1 MKHLTILIT
10 AALAWGTLPFALA
23 AGWDE
28 LPSSASSIKES
39 AAGIALP
46 APAPERA
53 LPLIC
58 VDPGHPNS
66 FSAGTTMINGTNEA
80 RINWQVS
87 VRLERILKEK
97 GFEVLMTRSSETQ
110 SVENKDRALLCNAA
124 SLAVH
129 LHCESTPGSGFALY
143 YPDRQGTYD
152 YKDDPDNGFKGPSRQ
167 VMTDSLVLAQAMQTS
182 MRTGLAGSLA
192 DLGVKGD
199 SRTQV
204 GESQGALTFSI
215 FSKIPTLT
223 IEMVVLTNK
232 RDAAFIKSVEGQE
245 KMAQAIAAGIQ
256 LHQAR

>member
-1 MKHLTILIT
+1 MNHLALLIT
-10 AALAWGTLPFALA
+10 AALAWGFPLPAT

-28 LPSSASSIKES
+28 LPASVSGVKSAS
-39 AAGIALP
+39 GP
-46 APAPERA
+46 DAPATPSPERA

-66 FSAGTTMINGTNEA
+66 FSAGTDMVNGTNEA

-97 GFEVLMTRSSETQ
+97 GFEVIMTRHSETQ
-110 SVENKDRALLCNAA
+110 SVENKDRGLICNAA
-124 SLAVH
+124 VLAVH

-143 YPDRQGTYD
+143 YPDREGTFE
-152 YKDDPDNGFKGPSRQ
+152 YKDDPDNGFKGPSSQ
-167 VMTDSLVLAQAMQTS
+167 VITDSLVFAQAMERS
-182 MRTGLAGSLA
+182 MKAGLAGSLA

-199 SRTQV
+199 SRTLV

-223 IEMVVLTNK
+223 IEMAVLTNK
-232 RDAAFIKSVEGQE
+232 RDAAFIRSEAGQE
-245 KMAQAIAAGIQ
+245 KMADAIASGI
-256 LHQAR
+256 LLYRP